1 MHVPGRDRADVYF
14 FVSIRML
21 FFYQIWVLVLLVSGV
36 IRFWYVWDF
45 WLVVNFRFTKLVRF
59 KIWRYRRT
67 IWFKVLLELW
77 NCCIHRICSEHWYR
91 IFPRFF
97 TFWLQIL
104 LVLIFHL
111 IKAKNSRLKSS
122 LNLNLNV
129 YVGDK
134 IQKNDT
140 PFLPPKY
147 L

>member
-1 MHVPGRDRADVYF
+1 MVSMKESHLTNSLDSYAVLRLLSF
-14 FVSIRML
+14 FASWHSIVKL
-21 FFYQIWVLVLLVSGV
+21 
-36 IRFWYVWDF
+36 
-45 WLVVNFRFTKLVRF
+45 VNFRFTKLVWW